1 MSFSQASA
9 SPFWFPD
16 TVLLCALLVTQPRR
30 WPLYILA
37 ALPIRL
43 FSEVAHDIPTWFL
56 VVTFLIDSAKGL
68 LTAVGLR
75 RFVGVPLRLET
86 VPQFGRYLL
95 IAVVTV
101 PALGAFAGAA
111 ARYALGQDYWTAWD
125 QWFMG
130 DALAQLVLTPAIC
143 YWILGS
149 DLGALAPTTPRRIEA
164 GLLTIGLLI
173 ATYFAANTGNLN
185 APMEQTLFYAPIPFL
200 FWAALRFGMF
210 GAAGAATLFSA
221 IIIQAALQN
230 RGPFAGLPPD
240 EAALALQN
248 FILLRAAP
256 LYLVAV
262 IVEQRRGVE
271 RSLRESEERFRHI
284 ANAAPVMI
292 WLVDRA
298 RRNEFFS
305 DGWLAFSG
313 RTLQQ
318 ELGDGWVEGVHSE
331 DRRRVVEAFEAAF
344 TRRERFDIEYRHRR
358 HDGVF
363 SWIHSAGVP
372 RYAQD
377 GTFLGYV
384 GAVVDITD
392 RKLAEE
398 ATQALAHAQRLAVLG
413 EVTGMIAHEMRQPL
427 SAILLSTYTASA
439 LLRQREPPVDEVIEI
454 MNSIDTDAQRADK
467 TIDAIRA
474 FARKQP
480 SRRENVDLNAV
491 IAEVLRLV
499 ASDAIRRGVPL
510 RKELASALPPVM
522 GDPIQLQQVLVN
534 LIVNAMDAQADI
546 PQSRRY
552 VKVSSRPC
560 DEGIEVAV
568 RDGGSGIPPEKI
580 SLLFDSFFSGKHQ
593 GMGLGLS
600 IARTFVAE
608 HRGRIWVENNPEG
621 GATFRFVVPAGCADA
636 PADTNVERTLL
647 QM

>member
-16 TVLLCALLVTQPRR
+16 AVLLCALLVTQPRR

-43 FSEVAHDIPTWFL
+43 FSEVARDIPTWFL

-86 VPQFGRYLL
+86 LPQFSRYLL

-101 PALGAFAGAA
+101 PVLGAFAGAA

-143 YWILGS
+143 YWIFGS
-149 DLGALAPTTPRRIEA
+149 DLRALAPNTPRRIEA
-164 GLLTIGLLI
+164 GLLTIGLLV

-185 APMEQTLFYAPIPFL
+185 VPLQQTLFYAPIPFL

-210 GAAGAATLFSA
+210 GAAGAATLFSV

-230 RGPFAGLPPD
+230 HGPFAGLPPT
-240 EAALALQN
+240 ETAHALQN
-248 FILLRAAP
+248 FLLLRAAP

-262 IVEQRRGVE
+262 IVEQRRHVE

-292 WLVDRA
+292 WLVDRE
-298 RRNEFFS
+298 RGNEFS
-305 DGWLAFSG
+305 NDGWLAFTG

-318 ELGDGWVEGVHSE
+318 ELGDGWVDGVHSE
-331 DRRRVVEAFEAAF
+331 DKRRVVEAFEAAF

-363 SWIHSAGVP
+363 SWIHNVGVP

-377 GTFLGYV
+377 GAFLGYV
-384 GAVVDITD
+384 GASVDVTD
-392 RKLAEE
+392 RKRAEE

-413 EVTGMIAHEMRQPL
+413 EVTGMVAHEMRQPL
-427 SAILLSTYTASA
+427 SAILLSAYTAST
-439 LLRQREPPVDEVIEI
+439 LLRQREPPVDEVIDI
-454 MNSIDTDAQRADK
+454 MNSIDADGQRADK

-480 SRRENVDLNAV
+480 SRRENVDLNVV
-491 IAEVLRLV
+491 IADVLRLV
-499 ASDAIRRGVPL
+499 ASDAIRRGVSL
-510 RKELASALPPVM
+510 RKELAPALPPVM

-534 LIVNAMDAQADI
+534 LIVNAMDAQSDI

-552 VKVSSRPC
+552 VTISSRLGA
-560 DEGIEVAV
+560 EEIEVAV
-568 RDGGSGIPPEKI
+568 RDGGCGIPPEKM
-580 SLLFDSFFSGKHQ
+580 SLLFESFFTDKHQ

-621 GATFRFVVPAGCADA
+621 GATFRFALPAAESSTQA
-636 PADTNVERTLL
+636 RAASPA
-647 QM
+647 